1 MSDNSACDLSKSSID
16 EAMSNEA
23 DDSTQITTIAFP
35 EETNKAVL
43 INREHGLY
51 KYFLYKY
58 CTIRMQTFQAGI

>member
-43 INREHGLY
+43 INREHGE
-51 KYFLYKY
+51 KS
-58 CTIRMQTFQAGI
+58 